1 MGNRRI
7 KPVAA
12 AVGTAFVASLAS
24 VGFAD
29 TSGELF
35 VTEDLGSGYALLAQA
50 DSEGKGGEGTCGQSA
65 DADAKDAEGGCGA
78 KDAEGGCG
86 AKDAEGGCGAKDA
99 EGGCG
104 AKDAE
109 GACGA
114 A

>member
-7 KPVAA
+7 KPVVA
-12 AVGTAFVASLAS
+12 AVGTAFAASLAS

-29 TSGELF
+29 TAGELF
-35 VTEDLGSGYALLAQA
+35 VTEDLGTGYALLAQA
-50 DSEGKGGEGTCGQSA
+50 DSEGKCGEGTCGEA
-65 DADAKDAEGGCGA
+65 KDVEGACGETKDAEGACGEAKDAEGGCG
-78 KDAEGGCG
+78 
-86 AKDAEGGCGAKDA
+86 
-99 EGGCG
+99 G